1 MKKFWKFLIMTLLL
15 MIPVAIFAQN
25 TEPSIGGFDVM
36 SLFTSFTTYCAG
48 IIILTGV
55 IVKYLLKNL
64 STLGKNITSWIVA
77 LIVGYVGWLLKL
89 GMFVDKAW
97 YDVLVIVLS
106 FALGSNIIYNT
117 EWIRKLLE
125 LLKLAPAKSV
135 K

>member
-1 MKKFWKFLIMTLLL
+1 MKKFWKFLIATLLL
-15 MIPVAIFAQN
+15 LIPVAIFAQD
-25 TEPSIGGFDVM
+25 TEPSTGGFDVM

-48 IIILTGV
+48 IIVLTGV
-55 IVKYLLKNL
+55 ITKYILKNL
-64 STLGKNITSWIVA
+64 STLGRNIISWVVA
-77 LIVGYVGWLLKL
+77 LIVGYLGWLLKL

-106 FALGSNIIYNT
+106 FALGSNIIYDT